1 MEMSLQKYIDRKEI
15 RKRVKEIAEKISSDY
30 RGKTPVMVGV
40 LKGAV
45 VFMTDLIREIDLPV
59 ELDFI
64 AVSSYGSSTKTSGI
78 VRILKDLD
86 QNIEDREVIII
97 EDIID
102 TGLTLQYL
110 KETLYQRKPSS
121 LCLAALLDKPER
133 RQVNIKAD
141 YVGINIPDK
150 FVVGYGLDF
159 NEQYRNLPDIFIME

>member
-1 MEMSLQKYIDRKEI
+1 MENSLQKYIDRAEI
-15 RKRVKEIAEKISSDY
+15 EQRVKAMAQNIAADY
-30 RGKTPVMVGV
+30 REETPVMVGV

-45 VFMTDLIREIDLPV
+45 VFMADLIRKVEIPV

-64 AVSSYGSSTKTSGI
+64 AVSSYGASTSTSGI

-86 QNIEDREVIII
+86 QNIEGREVIIV

-110 KETLYQRKPSS
+110 KETLYQRKPKG
-121 LCLAALLDKPER
+121 LRLAALLDKPER
-133 RQVNIKAD
+133 RQVNIEAD
-141 YVGINIPDK
+141 YVGLNIPDK

-159 NEQYRNLPDIFIME
+159 NEKHRNLPDIYLME